1 MWLEAE
7 LAVSPRT
14 ELEIVGVAVVNDHS
28 DQVEL
33 PAYPDVVVDDETIE
47 VVDSVVLEPDTLE
60 LTLLVTDELV
70 VDSAAL
76 EVVVDD
82 VLASTVEE
90 LEEDKVVLPKIPL
103 EDALLVLETAVV
115 VATSDVEALVCDE
128 ENQGSGQTQ
137 LPLVKQEPS
146 PVTTFVCVT
155 CVVSCSI
162 PKMLTCFLLY
172 ALAHSRIQ
180 TLVAT
185 EDNC

>member
-33 PAYPDVVVDDETIE
+33 PAYADIVVDDETIE
-47 VVDSVVLEPDTLE
+47 DVDSVVLEPDTLE

-90 LEEDKVVLPKIPL
+90 LAEDKVVLPKIPL
-103 EDALLVLETAVV
+103 EDALLVLGTEVV
-115 VATSDVEALVCDE
+115 VATSDVEALV
-128 ENQGSGQTQ
+128 
-137 LPLVKQEPS
+137 
-146 PVTTFVCVT
+146 VTG
-155 CVVSCSI
+155 VVVPASEVS
-162 PKMLTCFLLY
+162 
-172 ALAHSRIQ
+172 AVV
-180 TLVAT
+180 VAT
-185 EDNC
+185 WVVVVPSSGVRGVVVAIVV